1 MFYKKKG
8 FPEEGELLLCTVKKI
23 LYHSVFVDLDEYE
36 NKEGM
41 IHISEVSPGRIR
53 TLSDF
58 VREGKKIICK
68 VLNVNKE
75 KSHIDLSLRRVSIS
89 AKIAKNNEYK
99 QEQKAERLL
108 ENIAKGL
115 NKDLKYIYDLFG
127 YKIIEEYGSLNAF
140 FQHVSLE
147 GKQVLDKIVPSNIS
161 KNLFD
166 VIKDKIKPKEIRI
179 SGSLILKSYKPNGI
193 EIIKKILG
201 KIQNKNISLSY
212 IGAPKY
218 RVVVTSQ
225 DYKVAENVLKGIVE
239 NVLKE
244 IKSFGEG
251 EFIRDG

>member
-58 VREGKKIICK
+58 VKEGKKIICK

-193 EIIKKILG
+193 EIIKRILDKIE
-201 KIQNKNISLSY
+201 NKNISLSY

-218 RVVVTSQ
+218 RVVVTSE
-225 DYKVAENVLKGIVE
+225 DYKEAENILKGVVE

-244 IKSFGEG
+244 IKSNGEG

>member
-193 EIIKKILG
+193 EIIKRILDKIE
-201 KIQNKNISLSY
+201 NKNISLSY

-218 RVVVTSQ
+218 RVVVTSE
-225 DYKVAENVLKGIVE
+225 DYKEAENILKGVVE

-244 IKSFGEG
+244 IKSNGEG